1 MTMSLFGPTPGNRRV
16 GLSAL
21 LVVMG
26 ATVAGWLW
34 TREPA
39 GGPAPATTAPGAAAP
54 APLVDQSPLKTAQ
67 TLSAFAATP
76 EEQRLAQEAV
86 RLGDHEVDLAFAEAL
101 RLAAENPPVPD
112 ARTRDIQSRVDR
124 TQQRLKDDEA
134 RVARLTV
141 ETGRVAGARKQALEG
156 DLELARAQVELD
168 QDALDDAGQDLIRAG
183 GDPQAQIRRLVQEHE
198 AAAHDESGHPASAGP
213 ASAGT
218 ASPSLGPGGPG
229 PAAGG
234 LVGERGLVGLCRQWI
249 AQGRVRAVVTQ
260 AGRDAEAA
268 AARMSASHESLEA
281 QVERRAAASPD
292 RAGDAVAPSPAGTA
306 GAAAPSPSKSAALIL
321 STKRL
326 ASERRSLADFDKRIG
341 DQKELASIYA
351 RWSAAVA
358 SRQRAVSH
366 SVLLGVLVILSIGL
380 VGLFFDTWLERLV
393 RKVTLE
399 RRRVEQLLTVSGVAV
414 RVVGVVLVLLV
425 VMGPPGQLATFL
437 GLAGAGLTVALK
449 DFIVGFIGWFVLMGR
464 NGIRLGDW
472 VEINGVSGEVV
483 ELGPFHT
490 VLLETGNWA
499 ETGHPTGR
507 RVTFVNSFA
516 IEGHYF
522 NFSTSGQWLWDEL
535 QVHLAADQ
543 DASPMMEAISAIV
556 SRETQDNVRLAE
568 EEWQRVAQSK
578 ELKGFSAGPAVS
590 IRPVRNGVDV
600 VVRYMTRANERHRVR
615 SRLYQAVFEVL
626 GRRNPPPS
634 PPALGAP
641 RAARDA
647 G

>member
-1 MTMSLFGPTPGNRRV
+1 MSIFRPTPWNRRV
-16 GLSAL
+16 GLYAL
-21 LVVMG
+21 LVLMG

-34 TREPA
+34 TREPP
-39 GGPAPATTAPGAAAP
+39 GGPAPTTTASGTAAP

-67 TLSAFAATP
+67 TLSTLAATP
-76 EEQRLAQEAV
+76 EEQRLAREAL
-86 RLGDHEVDLAFAEAL
+86 RAADHEVDLAFAEAL
-101 RLAAENPPVPD
+101 RRAAENPPVPD
-112 ARTRDIQSRVDR
+112 VRTRGIQARVDR
-124 TQQRLKDDEA
+124 SQQQLKDDEA
-134 RVARLTV
+134 RVARLII
-141 ETGRVAGARKQALEG
+141 ETGRVAGTRKQALEG

-168 QDALDDAGQDLIRAG
+168 RDALDDAGQDLIRAG

-198 AAAHDESGHPASAGP
+198 AASHDESGHPAPAGTASAGP
-213 ASAGT
+213 
-218 ASPSLGPGGPG
+218 ASPSLGPASPG
-229 PAAGG
+229 IAAGG
-234 LVGERGLVGLCRQWI
+234 LVGSRGLVGLCGQCL
-249 AQGRVRAVVTQ
+249 ALGRVRAVLRQ

-268 AARMSASHESLEA
+268 AARLSASHELLEA
-281 QVERRAAASPD
+281 QLERRAAASPD
-292 RAGDAVAPSPAGTA
+292 LARDAAGPSLAGTA
-306 GAAAPSPSKSAALIL
+306 GAAAPSPSKSAALV
-321 STKRL
+321 STTKHL
-326 ASERRSLADFDKRIG
+326 ASDRRSLADFDKRIS
-341 DQKELASIYA
+341 DQKELASIYS

-358 SRQRAVSH
+358 SRQWAVAH
-366 SVLLGVLVILSIGL
+366 SVLFGVLVILLIGL
-380 VGLFFDTWLERLV
+380 VGLFFDTWIERLI

-399 RRRVEQLLTVSGVAV
+399 RRRIEQLRTVTRVAV
-414 RVVGVVLVLLV
+414 RAVGVVLVLLV
-425 VMGPPGQLATFL
+425 VVGPPGQVATFL

-516 IEGHYF
+516 IEGHFF

-535 QVHLAADQ
+535 LVHLPPDQ
-543 DASPMMEAISAIV
+543 DAYPMLEAISTIV
-556 SRETQDNVRLAE
+556 SRETQADVRLAE

-578 ELKGFSAGPAVS
+578 ELKGFAAGPTVG
-590 IRPVRNGVDV
+590 IRPAGNGVDV
-600 VVRYMTRANERHRVR
+600 VVRYMTRANERHQVR
-615 SRLYQAVFEVL
+615 SRLYQAVFELL
-626 GRRNPPPS
+626 GRRSLPPS
-634 PPALGAP
+634 PPTLGAP

>member
-1 MTMSLFGPTPGNRRV
+1 MSIFRPTPGKRWV
-16 GLSAL
+16 GLYAL
-21 LVVMG
+21 LVLMG

-39 GGPAPATTAPGAAAP
+39 GGPSPATTARGTAAP

-67 TLSAFAATP
+67 TLSAFAANP

-86 RLGDHEVDLAFAEAL
+86 RLADHEVDLAFAEAL
-101 RLAAENPPVPD
+101 RRAAENPRTADP
-112 ARTRDIQSRVDR
+112 RTRDIQARIDKA
-124 TQQRLKDDEA
+124 QQRLKDDEA

-141 ETGRVAGARKQALEG
+141 EAGRVAASRKQALEG

-168 QDALDDAGQDLIRAG
+168 RDALDDAGQDLIRAG

-198 AAAHDESGHPASAGP
+198 AASHDESGQAASARPASAGASSSSSGP
-213 ASAGT
+213 AGA
-218 ASPSLGPGGPG
+218 G

-234 LVGERGLVGLCRQWI
+234 LVGERSLVGLCRQWL
-249 AQGRVRAVVTQ
+249 ALGRVRAALRQ
-260 AGRDAEAA
+260 AGREAEAA
-268 AARMSASHESLEA
+268 DARLSASHESLEA
-281 QVERRAAASPD
+281 QAETRAAASTDLD
-292 RAGDAVAPSPAGTA
+292 RDA
-306 GAAAPSPSKSAALIL
+306 GAVVPSPSKSAALL
-321 STKRL
+321 STTKRL
-326 ASERRSLADFDKRIG
+326 ASDRKSLADFDKRIG

-358 SRQRAVSH
+358 IRQRAGAH
-366 SVLLGVLVILSIGL
+366 SILLGVLVILSIGL
-380 VGLFFDTWLERLV
+380 VGLFLDTWLERVV
-393 RKVTLE
+393 RKVALE
-399 RRRVEQLLTVSGVAV
+399 RRRAEQLRTLARVAV

-425 VMGPPGQLATFL
+425 AVGPPGQVGTFL

-449 DFIVGFIGWFVLMGR
+449 DFIVGFFGWFILMGR

-483 ELGPFHT
+483 ELGPLHT

-507 RVTFVNSFA
+507 RVTLVNSFA

-535 QVHLAADQ
+535 QVHLPPDQ
-543 DASPMMEAISAIV
+543 DAYPMVEAISVIV
-556 SRETQDNVRLAE
+556 SKETQADARLAE

-590 IRPVRNGVDV
+590 IRPARNGVDV
-600 VVRYMTRANERHRVR
+600 VVRYMTRANERHQVR
-615 SRLYQAVFEVL
+615 SRVYKAVFDLL
-626 GRRNPPPS
+626 GHRSIPPS
-634 PPALGAP
+634 PSALGAP
-641 RAARDA
+641 RPARDA
-647 G
+647 E